1 MARKKNFE
9 EMKVR
14 GSVDRLHL
22 VLGDQLDVENDL
34 VRSLDP
40 KNDAVLMLEVAEE
53 SRHVRTHIQR
63 TLFFLTA
70 MRHAAN
76 RLKHLGYRVEYVSL
90 DDPQNQGSFKK
101 EVARALNRLKPRR
114 LSAARPGSHRV
125 LQQIQN
131 GALTSGTALEIFE
144 DPHFILTPDEFA
156 AWAKGRK
163 TLMMGHFY
171 QWIRKK
177 MDILMENKKPVGGQ
191 WSFDQSNRGALK
203 SAPTAPPPWM
213 AKADSLAET
222 TLKTIQQQLPGLEG
236 QVTDNRWP
244 TTRPEALQQLKQFI
258 QERLPDFGRWQD
270 AMWTGENFLWHSHLA
285 PALNIK
291 LLNPRE
297 VIGEALQAYE
307 DGHAPIEAVEGF
319 VRQIIGWREFMRGV
333 YWVKGEA
340 YRNLNSLEAERPLPE
355 AYWGHPS
362 SMRCLTE
369 SIQPVLKHG
378 YSHHIQRLMI
388 TGTFSMM
395 AGCDPGEVRDWYLGM
410 FIDGVDWVTTPN
422 VIGMSQWADE
432 GIIGTKPYAASGR
445 YVQRMSN
452 YCRDCPHSPGD
463 KIGPKACPM
472 TTLYWSFLDQ
482 HRDRFAAN
490 PRMRMMLRNLDRLDA
505 DELEQVRKQASTLSS
520 NPAL

>member
-1 MARKKNFE
+1 
-9 EMKVR
+9 MKVR

-131 GALTSGTALEIFE
+131 GASTSGTALEIFE

>member
-307 DGHAPIEAVEGF
+307 DGHAPIEPS
-319 VRQIIGWREFMRGV
+319 RGLFDRSSG
-333 YWVKGEA
+333 GE
-340 YRNLNSLEAERPLPE
+340 NSC
-355 AYWGHPS
+355 G
-362 SMRCLTE
+362 
-369 SIQPVLKHG
+369 
-378 YSHHIQRLMI
+378 
-388 TGTFSMM
+388 
-395 AGCDPGEVRDWYLGM
+395 
-410 FIDGVDWVTTPN
+410 
-422 VIGMSQWADE
+422 
-432 GIIGTKPYAASGR
+432 
-445 YVQRMSN
+445 
-452 YCRDCPHSPGD
+452 
-463 KIGPKACPM
+463 
-472 TTLYWSFLDQ
+472 
-482 HRDRFAAN
+482 
-490 PRMRMMLRNLDRLDA
+490 
-505 DELEQVRKQASTLSS
+505 ASTG
-520 NPAL
+520 